1 MVCASFSFCGST
13 LRSAAPAGS
22 LLLSPVALYF
32 FLTTLPSAYCFLL
45 WLLEVVLP
53 NFWATGAGTA
63 SGDGSEF
70 PGMWGEAVDSTD
82 GVSDL
87 SLIRLSDAVAGRGL
101 PLRLPR
107 LVDLGP
113 IKQEVRGLR

>member
-1 MVCASFSFCGST
+1 MLVTRCYARGAFCWWVLRRRVAALSPPWCTLLHPTAS
-13 LRSAAPAGS
+13 S
-22 LLLSPVALYF
+22 LLLMPAPVV
-32 FLTTLPSAYCFLL
+32 PRG
-45 WLLEVVLP
+45 
-53 NFWATGAGTA
+53 FWAPGVGTA
-63 SGDGSEF
+63 SGDGSES

-107 LVDLGP
+107 LVDIGL
-113 IKQEVRGLR
+113 IKQEARGLR